1 MHNGRSGCRVKP
13 TDTLYKP
20 WNLATEPF
28 CSPCT
33 TDSNLPEL
41 LVNHIAGDF
50 ADTDSEAESKLSI
63 SSIVSDDIDDI
74 STVAY
79 SESALSIASL
89 ETNTILDDMKTFFTL
104 SKMEVKL
111 ILYPDLKSKIES
123 NFVCRQY
130 VNDGLEECKCNVA
143 VKENTYGLATIVMF
157 TCDQHHQVQ
166 IILEAKA

>member
-1 MHNGRSGCRVKP
+1 MHNDRSGCRVKP

-74 STVAY
+74 ST
-79 SESALSIASL
+79 LP
-89 ETNTILDDMKTFFTL
+89 ILKVL
-104 SKMEVKL
+104 LVL
-111 ILYPDLKSKIES
+111 PLL
-123 NFVCRQY
+123 RQ
-130 VNDGLEECKCNVA
+130 
-143 VKENTYGLATIVMF
+143 IPFWM
-157 TCDQHHQVQ
+157 
-166 IILEAKA
+166 I